1 MVFDHL
7 LISKLKNL
15 FLENGHQFDM
25 DFFLSWIL
33 VHGEFIAI
41 LLKVTNQSFKS
52 GYSIKGS
59 EIFE

>member
-7 LISKLKNL
+7 SISKLKNL

-33 VHGEFIAI
+33 VYGEFIAI

>member
-7 LISKLKNL
+7 SISKLKKL

>member
-7 LISKLKNL
+7 SISKLKNL
-15 FLENGHQFDM
+15 FLENGHHFDM
-25 DFFLSWIL
+25 DLFLSWIL

>member
-7 LISKLKNL
+7 SISKLKNL
-15 FLENGHQFDM
+15 FLENGHQFNM

>member
-7 LISKLKNL
+7 SISKLKNL

>member
-1 MVFDHL
+1 
-7 LISKLKNL
+7 L